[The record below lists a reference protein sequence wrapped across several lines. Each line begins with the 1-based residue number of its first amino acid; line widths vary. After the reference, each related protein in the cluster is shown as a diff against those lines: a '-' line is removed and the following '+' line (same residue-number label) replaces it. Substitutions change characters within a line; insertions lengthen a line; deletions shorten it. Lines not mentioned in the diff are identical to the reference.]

1 MDMRNIL
8 IAFFLPILT
17 LAACGKEP
25 AENNQGQGPD
35 SKAPTQISFSE
46 AAPVLPAEAGSF
58 TLTVTAP
65 SRPKAASSAEWLTV
79 KDGVYN
85 SATYKITY
93 TVSYAANAT
102 FGDRSADLTFTA
114 GSLNTSV
121 SVTQKG
127 LSVPEIDKS
136 KIPTSPV
143 NASATASAKKLY
155 TFLRDNYGVKTLSGV
170 QSCMAHTNDYVDAVA
185 ALTGKHPALA
195 GYDFLYLQFSP
206 TPANWSWKQDYTDVS
221 NQVEHWNAGGII
233 CYMWHWNAPK
243 DEETFRNN
251 TTGEGSYAFYSKDTP
266 FDIREALKEGTWQHE
281 FILQDID
288 EVAYTLKL
296 LQDKGIPVLFR
307 PLHEAAGNYG
317 GSGAWFWWGKYGPEY
332 CKQLWNLLQDRLQNH
347 HGLNNILWVWTVD
360 CKQGKEEEAAQ
371 WYPGDD
377 RVDIVGFDV
386 YADDTDAKTMQYAY
400 LDKIAGGKK
409 IYTVSECGNI
419 PSPTKNLVAG
429 LPWSWFMVWSTKGDN
444 DAPNPFGYPL
454 NTESYWK
461 ELMGSNLVITREEM
475 PSLK

>member
-1 MDMRNIL
+1 MDMKSIL
-8 IAFFLPILT
+8 LASFLTILSLT
-17 LAACGKEP
+17 ACRKDP
-25 AENNQGQGPD
+25 AENNQGQGPEI
-35 SKAPTQISFSE
+35 KAPTQISFSE
-46 AAPVLPAEAGSF
+46 AAPVLAAEAGAF
-58 TLTVTAP
+58 TLKVTAP
-65 SRPKAASSAEWLTV
+65 SRPKVGATPDWITV
-79 KDGVYN
+79 KDGVFN
-85 SATYKITY
+85 SETYQISY
-93 TVSYAANAT
+93 PVSYTANT
-102 FGDRSADLTFTA
+102 GFSDRKADVTFTA
-114 GSLNTSV
+114 GSLSATLT
-121 SVTQKG
+121 VTQKG
-127 LSVPEIDKS
+127 LSKPEIDKS
-136 KIPTSPV
+136 KIPTTPV
-143 NASATASAKKLY
+143 NANAISSAKKLY

-185 ALTGKHPALA
+185 NLTGKHPALA
-195 GYDFLYLQFSP
+195 GYDFLFLQFSP
-206 TPANWSWKQDYTDVS
+206 TPASWSWKQDYTDVS
-221 NQVEHWNAGGII
+221 NQVAHWNAGGII

-251 TTGEGSYAFYSKDTP
+251 TTGDGNYAFYTKDTN

-296 LQDKGIPVLFR
+296 LQDQGIPVLFR

-332 CKQLWNLLQDRLQNH
+332 CKQLWNLVQDRLQQH

-360 CKQGKEEEAAQ
+360 CKQGKEAEAAQ

-386 YADDTDAKTMQYAY
+386 YADDTDAKATQYAY

-409 IYTVSECGNI
+409 IYTISECGNI
-419 PSPTKNLVAG
+419 PSPTKNLAAG
-429 LPWSWFMVWSTKGDN
+429 LPWSWFMVWSTKGAN
-444 DAPNPFGYPL
+444 DVPNPFGYPL

-461 ELMGSNLVITREEM
+461 ELMDSDLVITREDM

>member
-1 MDMRNIL
+1 MDMRNNR
-8 IAFFLPILT
+8 IAFFLAILT
-17 LAACGKEP
+17 LAACGKDP

-35 SKAPTQISFSE
+35 NKAPTQIAFSE
-46 AAPVLPAEAGSF
+46 TAPVLVADAGSF
-58 TLTVTAP
+58 TLKVTAP
-65 SRPKAASSAEWLTV
+65 SRPKVGTTPDWITV
-79 KDGVYN
+79 KDGVFN
-85 SATYKITY
+85 SETYQISY
-93 TVSYAANAT
+93 PVSYTANT
-102 FGDRSADLTFTA
+102 GFTDRKADITFTA
-114 GSLNTSV
+114 GSLSATLT
-121 SVTQKG
+121 VTQKG
-127 LSVPEIDKS
+127 LSKPEIDKS
-136 KIPTSPV
+136 KIPTAPV
-143 NASATASAKKLY
+143 NANAISSAKKLY

-360 CKQGKEEEAAQ
+360 CKQGKEEEAAR

-409 IYTVSECGNI
+409 IYTISECGNI
-419 PSPTKNLVAG
+419 PSPTKNLAAG

-444 DAPNPFGYPL
+444 DAPNPFGYKL

-461 ELMGSNLVITREEM
+461 DLMSSDLVITREDM